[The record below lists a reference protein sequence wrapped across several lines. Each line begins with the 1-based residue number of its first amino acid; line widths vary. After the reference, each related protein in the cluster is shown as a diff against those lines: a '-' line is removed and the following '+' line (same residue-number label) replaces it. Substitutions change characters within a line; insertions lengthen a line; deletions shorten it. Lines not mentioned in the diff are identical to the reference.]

1 MEKENKTYYLYV
13 KGQKV
18 EVSEEI
24 YRAYVQ
30 PERKQRMREYRA
42 KDNVSVTSVEVM
54 SEKGFEIEDTSQNF
68 EAELIDDEEHAEE
81 LSKLYAAIERLPER
95 DKRVIQLYF
104 FEGKTHQ
111 EIADILGLAR
121 TTVTELLARI
131 LVRLKNFF

>member
-1 MEKENKTYYLYV
+1 MQENTTYYLYV

-42 KDNVSVTSVEVM
+42 KDNVSVTSIEGL
-54 SEKGFEIEDTSQNF
+54 SEKGFEIEDETQDFVS
-68 EAELIDDEEHAEE
+68 ALIESEEHLEE
-81 LSKLYAAIERLPER
+81 LSRLHAAIEQLSER
-95 DKRVIQLYF
+95 DRRIVRLYY

-111 EIADILGLAR
+111 EIADILGISRQAVQKQSVKILA
-121 TTVTELLARI
+121 
-131 LVRLKNFF
+131 RLKNFL